1 MSLVVIAVVGAL
13 GFAIGSFLNVVVYR
27 VPAGTSLVSPRSACP
42 RCGAG
47 IRKRDNIP
55 VLSWLILRGKCR
67 DCGEAIS
74 ARYPLVELAT
84 AAIFV
89 GIAVTRVPGLESA
102 TVVPQLLAVL
112 LEMAA
117 LLYLAAVSIA
127 LSIIDLETQRLPD
140 AIVLP
145 AYSAGA
151 VLLTGAALLSGD
163 AGRLGLAAI
172 GMVALVVFYA
182 VMFFG
187 YRGGMGMG
195 DVKLAGVLGMYL
207 GYTGLGPLLVGAFAP
222 FLLGGLFAIAL
233 IVVRRA
239 GRKSRIPF
247 GPWMLLGSWLG
258 ILGGQAIFVVY
269 LEAVGLG

>member
-27 VPAGTSLVSPRSACP
+27 VPAGKSLVSPPSACP

-47 IRKRDNIP
+47 IRTRDNIP

-67 DCGEAIS
+67 DCGEPIS

-84 AAIFV
+84 AMIFV
-89 GIAVTRVPGLESA
+89 GIALTSVPRLESA
-102 TVVPQLLAVL
+102 TVAPQLVAVL
-112 LEMAA
+112 LSLSS

-145 AYSAGA
+145 AYPVGA
-151 VLLTGAALLSGD
+151 VLLTGAAVLSGD
-163 AGRLGLAAI
+163 VGRLGLAAI
-172 GMVALVVFYA
+172 GMVALVLFYA
-182 VMFFG
+182 IMFFG

-207 GYTGLGPLLVGAFAP
+207 GYTGLGPLFVGAFAP
-222 FLLGGLFAIAL
+222 FLLGGIFAIAL

-258 ILGGQAIFVVY
+258 ILGGQAIFMVY

>member
-1 MSLVVIAVVGAL
+1 MLVLAIVGAL
-13 GFAIGSFLNVVVYR
+13 GLAIGSFLNVVVYR
-27 VPAGTSLVSPRSACP
+27 VPAGKSLLSPPSACP
-42 RCGAG
+42 NCGAG
-47 IRKRDNIP
+47 IRKYDNIP
-55 VLSWLILRGKCR
+55 VLSWLLLRGKCR
-67 DCGEAIS
+67 DCGEPIS

-84 AAIFV
+84 AVIFV
-89 GIAVTRVPGLESA
+89 GIALTRLASLDSA
-102 TVVPQLLAVL
+102 TVATQLFAALFSL
-112 LEMAA
+112 AA

-145 AYSAGA
+145 AYPVAA
-151 VLLTGAALLSGD
+151 VLLTASALLSVD
-163 AGRLGLAAI
+163 VGRLALAAI
-172 GMVALVVFYA
+172 GMVALFLFYVVMA
-182 VMFFG
+182 FG

-195 DVKLAGVLGMYL
+195 DVKLAGLLGMYL
-207 GYTGLGPLLVGAFAP
+207 GYAGLGPLLVGAFAP
-222 FLLGGLFAIAL
+222 FLLGGIFAIVL

-258 ILGGQAIFVVY
+258 ILGGQAIFMVY

>member
-13 GFAIGSFLNVVVYR
+13 GLALGSFLNVVVYR
-27 VPAGTSLVSPRSACP
+27 VPAGKSLVSPSSACP
-42 RCGAG
+42 RCGAR

-67 DCGEAIS
+67 DCGEPIS

-84 AAIFV
+84 AMIFV
-89 GIAVTRVPGLESA
+89 GIAVTSVPRLESA
-102 TVVPQLLAVL
+102 TVAPQLVAVL
-112 LEMAA
+112 LSLAS

-145 AYSAGA
+145 AYPVGA
-151 VLLTGAALLSGD
+151 LLLTGAAVLSGD
-163 AGRLGLAAI
+163 VGRLALAAI
-172 GMVALVVFYA
+172 GMVALVFFYA

-222 FLLGGLFAIAL
+222 FLLGGIFAIAL

-258 ILGGQAIFVVY
+258 ILGGQAIFMVY

>member
-1 MSLVVIAVVGAL
+1 MVIAVVGAL
-13 GFAIGSFLNVVVYR
+13 GLAIGSFLNVVVYR
-27 VPAGTSLVSPRSACP
+27 VPASASLVSPPSACP
-42 RCGAG
+42 RCGAR

-67 DCGEAIS
+67 DCGEPIS

-89 GIAVTRVPGLESA
+89 GIAVTFVPLLESA
-102 TVVPQLLAVL
+102 TVAPQLVAVL
-112 LEMAA
+112 LSLAA

-127 LSIIDLETQRLPD
+127 LTIIDLETQRLPD

-145 AYSAGA
+145 AYPVGA
-151 VLLTGAALLSGD
+151 VLLTGAAVLSGD
-163 AGRLGLAAI
+163 PGRLALAAI
-172 GMVALVVFYA
+172 GMVALVLFYA

-222 FLLGGLFAIAL
+222 FLLGGVFAIAL
-233 IVVRRA
+233 IVLRRA

-258 ILGGQAIFVVY
+258 ILGGQAIFVLY

>member
-27 VPAGTSLVSPRSACP
+27 VPAGKSLVSPRSACP

-47 IRKRDNIP
+47 IRTRDNIP

-89 GIAVTRVPGLESA
+89 GIAVTSVPRLESA
-102 TVVPQLLAVL
+102 TVAPQLVAVL
-112 LEMAA
+112 LSLAS

-145 AYSAGA
+145 AYPVGA
-151 VLLTGAALLSGD
+151 LLLTGAAVLSGD
-163 AGRLGLAAI
+163 VGRLALAAI
-172 GMVALVVFYA
+172 GMVALVLFYA

-222 FLLGGLFAIAL
+222 FVLGGLFAIAL

-258 ILGGQAIFVVY
+258 ILGGQVIFMVY